1 MSLRGTVPDCR
12 NSDCH
17 GVLSALRGD
26 VRVDGGMRPL
36 TGGTQVPF
44 LPVSGPLR
52 GLETLLSPLRLP
64 LPPALAAELLRPL

>member
-12 NSDCH
+12 HRDYH
-17 GVLSALRGD
+17 GFLRALRED
-26 VRVDGGMRPL
+26 VRVDGEMRPL

-52 GLETLLSPLRLP
+52 GLETLLSPRRLP
-64 LPPALAAELLRPL
+64 LPSALAAESLRPL